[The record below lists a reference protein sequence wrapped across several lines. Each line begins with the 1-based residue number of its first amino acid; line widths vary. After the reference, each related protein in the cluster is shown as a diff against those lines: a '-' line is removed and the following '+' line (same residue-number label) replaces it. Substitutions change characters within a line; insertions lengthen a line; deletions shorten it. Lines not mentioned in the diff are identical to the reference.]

1 MGCRRISYSDDA
13 YLITVTLASHQTEL
27 WIISECNSMNT
38 VGIKAR
44 KIISALPSYYLN
56 TRGLVDNFR
65 VFDQDFC
72 IIQLPITNWCSKRLL
87 EGGAHSTPQDQSFK
101 NRKTVLSLLLMML
114 QLWCQFTGAGLDCA
128 SVSLL
133 PFSLHPKDYMVPQDW
148 TYCQG
153 PQFPPKWGHRRGS
166 HYTL

>member
-1 MGCRRISYSDDA
+1 MLTSS
-13 YLITVTLASHQTEL
+13 LSPWASHQTEL

-56 TRGLVDNFR
+56 TRALVDNFR

-87 EGGAHSTPQDQSFK
+87 EGGL
-101 NRKTVLSLLLMML
+101 TVLHRTSLSKTGRQFFSLLLMML
-114 QLWCQFTGAGLDCA
+114 QLWCQFTGTGLDCA

-133 PFSLHPKDYMVPQDW
+133 PFSLYPKDYMVPRDW